1 MMGGRGWM
9 AVAAAWVAL
18 LCAGAI
24 PESANAREAETRVA
38 SAPVAVT
45 VPAPP
50 RSAGFAPPAQAAPS
64 AQTAPTIPGGPAEPF
79 RAALVEDL
87 ESGRVLFAEN
97 ENMQWPPASM
107 IKMMTVLVVM
117 DRVRD
122 GSVSLDDQV
131 FSSARASKMGGS
143 QVYLAEGERF
153 PLRDMLRAVMVSSAN
168 DASAAVAEHVAG
180 STDAFVELMR
190 ERGQAMG
197 LQDSEFYS
205 VHGLPPGKGQ
215 KADMM
220 SARDLAKVARE
231 LRAYP
236 EVREWA
242 ATKEAPFRDGQF
254 TMRNTNKMLY
264 WYRGATGL
272 KTGYIGASGFEV
284 TATAERDGMSLVAVV
299 LGVPTKK
306 GSFEEAAKLLDQ
318 GFARYQKVEPVKT
331 GEEVGPSISVANGS
345 EPYFRGLAADG
356 IHLVLPRT
364 EARDLAVEVRVPGQ
378 LAAPVARGQVVGQ
391 VVLHRGGEEIARS
404 NVVAPRDIE
413 AVSWWS
419 RLW

>member
-1 MMGGRGWM
+1 MMMGGRGWR

-18 LCAGAI
+18 LCVGAI
-24 PESANAREAETRVA
+24 PGVVDAGEAETRLA

-45 VPAPP
+45 APTAPP
-50 RSAGFAPPAQAAPS
+50 SAESASS
-64 AQTAPTIPGGPAEPF
+64 AQTAPTMPGGPAEPF
-79 RAALVEDL
+79 RAALVQDL

-190 ERGQAMG
+190 ERGQSMG
-197 LQDSEFYS
+197 LQDSEFYT

-236 EVREWA
+236 EVWEWA

-254 TMRNTNKMLY
+254 TMRTTNKMLH

-419 RLW
+419 RFW